1 MNLFSKFIDSTPLK
15 MLKDLDL
22 STLDNPYL
30 QVVWEDYPEN
40 FTQEKLKSVKTYF
53 QKKYQTTSVNVITKL
68 KKTEDVEDNVDVS
81 LNIMDKNYQHE
92 LLKGILESKNQ
103 GELYDEIIKI
113 DNAVENKMLS
123 EQEESP
129 AFKKWYIKTIEF
141 SNFLSYGEN
150 QKLNFQKLG
159 GITVIESDPPN
170 FGGKTILS
178 VDLLMFLFFNTTTK
192 TNKAEEIFNRY
203 SESNKVIV
211 KGEIEIDGEDYII
224 VRELERKKAKTG
236 EWNVKTELD
245 FFKKYPDGSMVKF
258 TGEQR
263 RETENFI
270 KLSIGTYDDFLM
282 TILTTGTNLEDLLES
297 KPTARGQ
304 VISRFLGLDFLK
316 RKEDTGKQIYSEFSK
331 SMISNIYNTESLKQE
346 NDNLKDNNKEL
357 QTLIDESNVKL
368 SDINER
374 LKKGQDYRDNLLKSK
389 VNIDREIALLNPENT
404 QNEIKQ
410 YEFQVVKNI
419 NDRDSI
425 KVVEPKEFYH
435 EDQHD
440 KVKDEY
446 NKSFKQMVEVESKI
460 KSIEE
465 LKSSVEGGIKCE
477 HCGIDLMMASITQSK
492 IAELDG
498 YILQK
503 DQIYTTMQVLT
514 GIELTFVRLKKD
526 FDEYEK
532 NKLIFEKYQAT
543 IESIE
548 SKKQLLED
556 KLKRY
561 DEVQDIILKNN
572 NTDSLI
578 VKADMRLNELKTEV
592 TTMERVISNANFE
605 NITNDNKVI
614 KNLELIDTIK
624 EEQVKEGKYKVYLEL
639 YGKNGIAK
647 KIMKNMMPL
656 INSELQRLLQDS
668 CYFRLEVKISEKN
681 DVEFWMIDNN
691 TQVEKLMVS
700 GSGYEKT
707 IASLALRAV
716 LSKVCSLPKPN
727 IVVFDEVFGK
737 ISNDN
742 LEMVY
747 EFFIKIKEYFEN
759 ILVITHNPLI
769 SQWADNTIKVKK
781 VDNISKIV
789 N

>member
-1 MNLFSKFIDSTPLK
+1 VDLFSNYIDLSPKK

-22 STLDNPYL
+22 NKLDNPPI

-40 FTQEKLKSVKTYF
+40 FTQERLKSVKTYF
-53 QKKYQTTSVNVITKL
+53 QKKYNTTSVNLVTKL

-113 DNAVENKMLS
+113 DNSVENKMLS
-123 EQEESP
+123 EQEETP

-170 FGGKTILS
+170 FGGKTVLS

-203 SESNKVIV
+203 SDNNKVSV
-211 KGEIEIDGEDYII
+211 RGEIEIDGEDYII
-224 VRELERKKAKTG
+224 VRELERKKGKSG

-245 FFKKYPDGSMVKF
+245 FFKKYPDGSLVKF

-270 KLSIGTYDDFLM
+270 KLSIGNYEDFLM

-316 RKEDTGKQIYSEFSK
+316 RKEETGKQIYSEFSK
-331 SMISNIYNTESLKQE
+331 SMISNVYNTESLKQE
-346 NDNLKDNNKEL
+346 NDTLKEKNKEL
-357 QTLIDESNVKL
+357 QTLIDESDVKL
-368 SDINER
+368 SDINDR

-389 VNIDREIALLNPENT
+389 VNVDIEIALLNPENT

-410 YEFQVVKNI
+410 YEFQVNKNI
-419 NDRDSI
+419 TDRDNV
-425 KVVEPKEFYH
+425 KVVEPSEYYH
-435 EDQHD
+435 EDKHD

-498 YILQK
+498 YIMHK

-514 GIELTFVRLKKD
+514 STEQTFVRLKKE

-548 SKKQLLED
+548 SKKLLLED

-578 VKADMRLNELKTEV
+578 VKADMRLNELKTEL
-592 TTMERVISNANFE
+592 TTVERAISNANFE
-605 NITNDNKVI
+605 TTTNNNKVI
-614 KNLELIDTIK
+614 KNLELIDTIR
-624 EEQVKEGKYKVYLEL
+624 EEQVKEGKYKTYLEL

-668 CYFRLEVKISEKN
+668 CYFRLEVRISEKN
-681 DVEFWMIDNN
+681 EVEFWMIDNN
-691 TQVEKLMVS
+691 TQIEKLMVS

-781 VDNISKIV
+781 VDNVSKIV

>member
-1 MNLFSKFIDSTPLK
+1 

-22 STLDNPYL
+22 SKFDNPPV

-40 FTQEKLKSVKTYF
+40 FTQEKLKSVKHYF
-53 QKKYQTTSVNVITKL
+53 QKKYNTTSVNVVTKL
-68 KKTEDVEDNVDVS
+68 KKSEDETQDNVDVS
-81 LNIMDKNYQHE
+81 INIMDKNYQHE
-92 LLKGILESKNQ
+92 LLKGILESKGQ
-103 GELYDEIIKI
+103 SELLEDVIKI
-113 DNAVENKMLS
+113 DNAVENKMIS
-123 EQEESP
+123 EQEETP
-129 AFKKWYIKTIEF
+129 AFKKWFIKSIDF
-141 SNFLSYGEN
+141 SNFLSYGEK
-150 QKLNFQKLG
+150 QRIDFTKLG

-170 FGGKTILS
+170 FGGKTVLS
-178 VDLLMFLFFNTTTK
+178 VDLLLFLFFNTTTK

-203 SESNKVIV
+203 SDSNKVYVEGQIV
-211 KGEIEIDGEDYII
+211 IDGEDYII
-224 VRELERKKAKTG
+224 VRELERKKAKSG

-245 FFKKYPDGSMVKF
+245 FFKKYPDGSLVKF

-263 RETENFI
+263 RETEKFI
-270 KLSIGTYDDFLM
+270 KSSIGEYDDFLI

-316 RKEDTGKQIYSEFSK
+316 RKEETGKQLYSEFSK
-331 SMISNIYNTESLKQE
+331 SMISNIYDTESLKQE
-346 NDNLKDNNKEL
+346 NQTIKEKNSEL
-357 QTLIDESNVKL
+357 QNLITESETKL
-368 SDINER
+368 IDINER

-389 VNIDREIALLNPENT
+389 VSVDREISLLNPENT
-404 QNEIKQ
+404 KNEINQ
-410 YEFQVVKNI
+410 FEFQI
-419 NDRDSI
+419 NKTITERDNI
-425 KVVEPKEFYH
+425 KVIEPKEFYH

-440 KVKDEY
+440 KIKDEY
-446 NKSFKQMVEVESKI
+446 NKNFRTKVEVESKI
-460 KSIEE
+460 KEIEK
-465 LKSSVEGGIKCE
+465 LKSSVSGGIKCE
-477 HCGIDLMMASITQSK
+477 HCGIELMNAAITQSK

-498 YILQK
+498 FITQK
-503 DQIYTTMQVLT
+503 DE
-514 GIELTFVRLKKD
+514 IEGLMTDLSGKEQGFVQLKKD

-548 SKKQLLED
+548 SKKLLLED

-578 VKADMRLNELKTEV
+578 VKADLRLSELKIELQTV
-592 TTMERVISNANFE
+592 ERQVSNSNFE
-605 NITNDNKVI
+605 ISKNNEKVI
-614 KNLELIDTIK
+614 KNLELIDKIK

-639 YGKNGIAK
+639 YGKNGISK

-681 DVEFWMIDNN
+681 EVDFWMIDNN

>member
-1 MNLFSKFIDSTPLK
+1 

-22 STLDNPYL
+22 NKLDNPPI

-40 FTQEKLKSVKTYF
+40 FTQERLKSVKTYF
-53 QKKYQTTSVNVITKL
+53 QKKYNTTSVNLVTKL
-68 KKTEDVEDNVDVS
+68 KKIEDVEDNVDVS

-103 GELYDEIIKI
+103 GELYDEIVKI

-123 EQEESP
+123 EQEETP

-170 FGGKTILS
+170 FGGKTVLS

-203 SESNKVIV
+203 SDSNKVSV
-211 KGEIEIDGEDYII
+211 RGEIEIDGEDYII
-224 VRELERKKAKTG
+224 VRELERKKGKSG

-245 FFKKYPDGSMVKF
+245 FFKRYPDGSLVKF

-270 KLSIGTYDDFLM
+270 KLSIGNYDDFLM

-316 RKEDTGKQIYSEFSK
+316 RKEETGKQIYSEFSK

-346 NDNLKDNNKEL
+346 NDTLKDKNKEL
-357 QTLIDESNVKL
+357 QTLIDESDVKL
-368 SDINER
+368 SDINDR

-389 VNIDREIALLNPENT
+389 VNVDREIALLNPENT

-410 YEFQVVKNI
+410 YEFQINKNTT
-419 NDRDSI
+419 DRDNV
-425 KVVEPKEFYH
+425 KVVEPKEYYH

-440 KVKDEY
+440 KIKDEY
-446 NKSFKQMVEVESKI
+446 NKQFREKVEVESKI
-460 KSIEE
+460 KEIER
-465 LKSSVEGGIKCE
+465 LKSSVSGGIKCE
-477 HCGIDLMMASITQSK
+477 HCGIELMNAAITQSK

-498 YILQK
+498 FSEQK
-503 DQIYTTMQVLT
+503 TK
-514 GIELTFVRLKKD
+514 IEGVMMELSSKEQGFVQLKKD

-548 SKKQLLED
+548 SKKLLLED

-572 NTDSLI
+572 NTDGLI
-578 VKADMRLNELKTEV
+578 VKADIRLNELKTEL
-592 TTMERVISNANFE
+592 TTVERAISNANFE
-605 NITNDNKVI
+605 ITTNNNKVN
-614 KNLELIDTIK
+614 KNLELIDTIR

-668 CYFRLEVKISEKN
+668 CYFRLEVRISEKN
-681 DVEFWMIDNN
+681 EVEFWMIDNN
-691 TQVEKLMVS
+691 TQIEKLMVS